1 MTFPGTVAVWAMRH
15 ESPADACALD
25 DLRRQLCIKVES
37 WHACLWL
44 LDLPGDSVIADTPF
58 PIDYT
63 DTYECGGRTCN
74 GAETF
79 RVRPRAGTTFTATLF
94 VDNCSP

>member
-1 MTFPGTVAVWAMRH
+1 MTFPGNVAVWAMRY

-25 DLRRQLCIKVES
+25 DFRRQLCIKVEP
-37 WHACLWL
+37 WHACLWI
-44 LDLPGDSVIADTPF
+44 LDLPADSVIADAPF

-63 DTYECGGRTCN
+63 DIYECGGRTCN

-79 RVRPRAGTTFTATLF
+79 RVRPRAGTVYTATLF